1 MENYIIIHGSFGSK
15 DGNWFPWLKEQLEN
29 NHKKVEVPQMPVG
42 VGNQNFENW
51 SNVLKQL
58 VINENTIIIAHS
70 IAPIFVCKYLIS
82 NKIRVKKL
90 VFVCGF
96 NNYLGI
102 DSDFDSVNEPMFVDN
117 YEEIKNYC
125 KDIVCFY
132 SDNDPYVKIEVE
144 KEFADIVSNEQHII
158 KNGGHINA
166 ESGYTEF
173 ADILQ
178 VLNIQS
184 VRYAVRVFAFKDN
197 KIACIKYKNINKDYF
212 DIPGGKIENGETE
225 IQTCIRKFK
234 EETGMDIDDL
244 KCIGNIQIIYPDNN
258 KKFIMKTYIAN
269 KVNGEP
275 QEFEDNYSYWIPIKD
290 LTENEKRFAI
300 THLLDD
306 DMIKYLKSNNINI
319 IFTCDSNHN
328 VIDMKI
334 I

>member
-144 KEFADIVSNEQHII
+144 KEFADI
-158 KNGGHINA
+158 
-166 ESGYTEF
+166 
-173 ADILQ
+173 LQ

-225 IQTCIRKFK
+225 IQTCIREFK